1 MLAVGKRRGSVAEEV
16 SEISKAQV
24 TLECLGRGRK
34 AGFQGDRVG
43 AVRPEG

>member
-1 MLAVGKRRGSVAEEV
+1 M

-34 AGFQGDRVG
+34 AGFQGGRVG
-43 AVRPEG
+43 TVRQEG